1 MHTAVFRVLF
11 LSAIHN
17 RAILTEPDAVCC
29 DVSRDKQKG
38 EALGELFTR
47 INESL
52 ESTGSFPPLA
62 GEQGSEAQPR
72 AQGQAH
78 VWTMF
83 QLAQHYDM
91 QGRTGGLLFLDTQ
104 TVTNI
109 TAGDVT
115 MVKSAHV
122 LSNFAMST
130 HMVLPCHMV
139 RSSCH
144 KCI

>member
-1 MHTAVFRVLF
+1 MYSLQSAMHSHAP
-11 LSAIHN
+11 
-17 RAILTEPDAVCC
+17 LTGSERVCC
-29 DVSRDKQKG
+29 DMGRDQQKG

-52 ESTGSFPPLA
+52 EATGSFPPLG
-62 GEQGSEAQPR
+62 GEQGNEALPQ

-91 QGRTGGLLFLDTQ
+91 QGRTGSLLILDTQ

-109 TAGDVT
+109 ILGMLTV
-115 MVKSAHV
+115 VKVIV
-122 LSNFAMST
+122 LVQVLCM
-130 HMVLPCHMV
+130 HMDLQCYPFG
-139 RSSCH
+139 SSCQS
-144 KCI
+144 CT